1 MEGSKKAKI
10 WRGEWILI
18 ISFICLIPPSIG
30 AAAERLVIITPHW
43 EGIRYEFGKKF
54 ESFYRAETG
63 QDVVIEWMDVGGSSE
78 VLRFIKSEFKNKPEG
93 IDVDLLFGGGSD
105 PYMELARV
113 NLLDSYQLPDSV
125 MSRMPKTVGGYPL
138 YDEAY
143 RWYGATIAGFGIVYN
158 KRVLSM
164 LNLPEPATWEDL
176 TRPELFTWIGSA
188 DPRKSGSAH
197 MPFEIILQAYGWE
210 RGWEVITA
218 LGANARNFANTGSQ
232 VPKDVTTGEVAYGM
246 SIDFYAWAQINEV
259 GAEYIG
265 YTLPDNVTIVNPDAI
280 GILKGAPHREVAG
293 AFLRFVFSPGGQNLW
308 MLNVGTPDGP
318 ERFQLNRFSVLPDLY
333 ETVDPAHT
341 SVTFN
346 PFKWTSNFIYDA
358 EKGSARWGIINDLVG
373 AFIIDAHH
381 QLRDVWQEAIRQGNT
396 REILPALA
404 AMPVTEEE
412 AEKLGREKWRD
423 QSFRNSMLLEWGRLA
438 DEKYGSDS
446 SRVPMS
452 DTIVL
457 ITSLIIGCVLTGY
470 LWRINRKA
478 TK

>member
-1 MEGSKKAKI
+1 MGGRKNPNI
-10 WRGEWILI
+10 WCKQWIVF
-18 ISFICLIPPSIG
+18 ISFICLITPSTA

-54 ESFYRAETG
+54 ETFYKTETG
-63 QDVVIEWMDVGGSSE
+63 QDVAIEWMDVGGSSD
-78 VLRFIKSEFKNKPEG
+78 VLRFIKSEFKNKSEG

-113 NLLDSYQLPDSV
+113 DLLDPYQLPDSV
-125 MSRMPKTVGGYPL
+125 MSRIPKTVGGYPL

-164 LNLPEPATWEDL
+164 LNLPKPATWEDL
-176 TRPELFTWIGSA
+176 THPELFTWIGSA

-210 RGWEVITA
+210 RGWQVITA

-259 GAEYIG
+259 GAEHIG

-280 GILKGAPHREVAG
+280 GILKGAPHREVAR
-293 AFLRFVFSPGGQNLW
+293 AFLRFVFSPGGQHLW
-308 MLNVGTPDGP
+308 MLNVGSPDGP

-333 ETVDPAHT
+333 ETVDPVHT

-346 PFKWTSNFIYDA
+346 PFTWTSNFIYDA
-358 EKGSARWGIINDLVG
+358 EKGSARWGILNDLVG

-381 QLRDVWQEAIRQGNT
+381 QLRAVWQESIRQGKT

-412 AEKLGREKWRD
+412 AEILSREKWRD
-423 QSFRNSMLLEWGRLA
+423 QAFRNSMLLEWGRLA

-446 SRVPMS
+446 SRVPIS

-457 ITSLIIGCVLTGY
+457 LTSLIIGCVLTCY
-470 LWRINRKA
+470 LWRINRKG